1 MHLCGIYIAGELPLS
16 KVPKYWRSPVHIC
29 VADFFQNLL
38 VNLARRYF
46 TEVAALIV
54 AQIMIDMYSI
64 IDLIPSEKCLFSSS
78 FFDLY
83 LCIGTEVNVFFC
95 LSTGVGSYDTL
106 YSPAR
111 TKASTPSNEFSR
123 FLIRWEIW
131 MGWSIKFCI
140 RNICLHVDSAPGFIH
155 NRVGAEQSAACV
167 LRLYLAFFCFSKW
180 MILNIK
186 NSMGIVI

>member
-1 MHLCGIYIAGELPLS
+1 M
-16 KVPKYWRSPVHIC
+16 PKYWRLPVQIC

-64 IDLIPSEKCLFSSS
+64 IDLIPSEKCLFSSN

-83 LCIGTEVNVFFC
+83 LCIGMKLMFIC
-95 LSTGVGSYDTL
+95 LSAGVGSYDTL

-123 FLIRWEIW
+123 FLIRREIW
-131 MGWSIKFCI
+131 MGWSIKLCI

-155 NRVGAEQSAACV
+155 NRVGAERSAACV
-167 LRLYLAFFCFSKW
+167 LRLYLAFFGLSK
-180 MILNIK
+180 
-186 NSMGIVI
+186 